1 VSVVSSPSDRP
12 AVSAAGGWEGRRAGV
27 REGGSEGVR
36 EGGWGGKEGGNVQS
50 SAVLVLRHLKLCY
63 ESDAAGSDAS
73 VAATHGVLCVCVRVC
88 VCACQLACVRACVSV
103 CNAYMCCGM

>member
-1 VSVVSSPSDRP
+1 MGGR
-12 AVSAAGGWEGRRAGV
+12 AGG
-27 REGGSEGVR
+27 REGGR
-36 EGGWGGKEGGNVQS
+36 EGGRDGGGGGKDGANEQS

-73 VAATHGVLCVCVRVC
+73 VSATHGVLCVCVR
-88 VCACQLACVRACVSV
+88 ARQLACVRACVRV